1 MYVTK
6 TILAAKYGCS
16 ERTISRVITEMEQ
29 TGLYPMAIRRIC
41 GVQVN
46 DDDFERYLCRRK
58 RNGKKSQVVCA
69 E

>member
-1 MYVTK
+1 VYVTK
-6 TILAAKYGCS
+6 QMLATKYGCS
-16 ERTISRVITEMEQ
+16 VRTISRVITEMEA
-29 TGLYPMAIRRIC
+29 TDMYPMAIRRIC

-58 RNGKKSQVVCA
+58 RNGKKDAVVRA

>member
-6 TILAAKYGCS
+6 QMLAVKYNCS
-16 ERTISRVITEMEQ
+16 VRTISRVITEMEQ

>member
-6 TILAAKYGCS
+6 QMLAAKYGCC
-16 ERTISRVITEMEQ
+16 ERTISRIVAEMEA
-29 TGLYPMAIRRIC
+29 TDMYPMAIRRIC
-41 GVQVN
+41 GVQVD

-58 RNGKKSQVVCA
+58 RNGKKSQMVCA

>member
-1 MYVTK
+1 VYVTK
-6 TILAAKYGCS
+6 QMLATKYGCS
-16 ERTISRVITEMEQ
+16 VRTISRVITEMEQ

>member
-6 TILAAKYGCS
+6 QILAVKYDCS
-16 ERTISRVITEMEQ
+16 ERTISRVIAEMEQ

-58 RNGKKSQVVCA
+58 RNGKKSQMVCA